1 MDERKRLFKKLQQ
14 QVESIMPAV
23 NRAEINASNAF
34 IGKVE
39 INIKDFTNMK
49 YEFEE
54 IINLP
59 YETKISKMQY
69 GFIPIALC
77 NQNTFF
83 KTIQITLN
91 AIRKEQMK
99 AYQENEEER

>member
-1 MDERKRLFKKLQQ
+1 MDERKRLYKKLQQ
-14 QVESIMPAV
+14 QVEAIMPAV
-23 NRAEINASNAF
+23 NRAELNDSNVF
-34 IGKVE
+34 IGKVKVN
-39 INIKDFTNMK
+39 INDFTKMK
-49 YEFEE
+49 NEFEE
-54 IINLP
+54 VLNLS
-59 YETKISKMQY
+59 YETKINKMQY
-69 GFIPIALC
+69 GIIPIALS